1 MRRLN
6 LRSLVPNLIT
16 LSGLSFGLSSIRFAI
31 EGEFHWAV
39 ICILFAAV
47 CDALDGMLARH
58 LGSES
63 DLGFQLDSLSDFLS
77 FGVAPGILIYMA
89 IFYENSRIGVF
100 STLIFIIFSCLRLA
114 LFNVLHEKSKH
125 NEIQRIDFFTGI
137 PTPAGAILILLPLTH
152 VFMGYGW
159 VYENINFVAGYIIL
173 ISGLLVSKIPTFS
186 LKGRG
191 LPIRSKFT
199 FLILFSML
207 VLSMINLPWHTLN
220 VLALIYLLTIP
231 FSIFSWQKERKKIV
245 NRREV

>member
-6 LRSLVPNLIT
+6 LRSLIPNLIT

-31 EGEFHWAV
+31 EGEFNLAV
-39 ICILFAAV
+39 ICILFAGV
-47 CDALDGMLARH
+47 CDVLDGMLARH
-58 LGSES
+58 LDSES

-89 IFYENSRIGVF
+89 IFDENSSIGVF
-100 STLIFIIFSCLRLA
+100 ATLMFIIFSCLRIA

-125 NEIQRIDFFTGI
+125 NEIEKIDYFTGI

-159 VYENINFVAGYIIL
+159 VYENVNFVAGYIIL

-186 LKGRG
+186 LKGRW
-191 LPIRSKFT
+191 LPVRSKFI
-199 FLILFSML
+199 FLMLFPML

-220 VLALIYLLTIP
+220 VLAFIYLLTIP
-231 FSIFSWQKERKKIV
+231 FSVFSWLKERKKSV
-245 NRREV
+245 NRGED